1 MIARGSRSHRGLTEA
16 RRHGGTEDTEGAR
29 VLTEARRVSRRARRS
44 HGGTEDTEV
53 SRRHGGTEDTEAQRT
68 RRTHGGTEDTEGAQR
83 TRRHGGTE
91 AQRTRRTHGGTED
104 TEDTEGARV
113 LTEARRIVALRH
125 YDVAVKSK
133 TIGGLTAL

>member
-68 RRTHGGTEDTEGAQR
+68 RRTHGGTEDTE
-83 TRRHGGTE
+83 
-91 AQRTRRTHGGTED
+91 
-104 TEDTEGARV
+104 DTEGARV